1 MDRRATAWAA
11 SGAMALSGR
20 SDGPGLGA
28 SGALVDLV
36 ERAAAMLHRNSGG
49 RVTSAGLALLGE
61 RAAIENLTRQGA
73 ISCGG
78 STRLLRAADGW
89 LAVSLARED
98 DVAALPAWLQ
108 VDLPFDDPW
117 PAVTEA
123 VAGRPVA
130 GLDERA
136 ALLGLP
142 FAALDSVSVAAP
154 ALNAFDLPV
163 AARRV
168 DEDAVARPR
177 PIAGATVL
185 DLSAL
190 WAGPLC
196 GQLLAEAGANVIKLE
211 SITRPDGARRGPAP
225 FFSLLNGE
233 KRSVALDLVTPDG
246 RRAMDRLLTTADVVI
261 ESARPR
267 ALEQWGI
274 VASDVLVRRSGPQ
287 VWVSITSHGRGLAV
301 RERVGFGDVA
311 AVAGGLVTRDDRGPC
326 FVADAVTD
334 PVTGLVSAAAV
345 VAALATGHRWLLSAA
360 MAPLAASVAGPP
372 LDVAGLEAAPPRAR
386 PARRR
391 APVLGAD
398 TVAVLAEVGF

>member
-1 MDRRATAWAA
+1 
-11 SGAMALSGR
+11 
-20 SDGPGLGA
+20 
-28 SGALVDLV
+28 
-36 ERAAAMLHRNSGG
+36 
-49 RVTSAGLALLGE
+49 
-61 RAAIENLTRQGA
+61 
-73 ISCGG
+73 
-78 STRLLRAADGW
+78 
-89 LAVSLARED
+89 
-98 DVAALPAWLQ
+98 
-108 VDLPFDDPW
+108 
-117 PAVTEA
+117 
-123 VAGRPVA
+123 
-130 GLDERA
+130 
-136 ALLGLP
+136 LP
-142 FAALDSVSVAAP
+142 FAALDSVSVPAP
-154 ALNAFDLPV
+154 ALALTLNAFDLPV

-168 DEDAVARPR
+168 DDGAVATPR

-196 GQLLAEAGANVIKLE
+196 GQLLAEAGANVIKVE

-225 FFSLLNGE
+225 FFHLLNGE

-246 RRAMDRLLTTADVVI
+246 RHALDRLLTTADVVI

-274 VASDVLVRRSGPQ
+274 VASDVLQRPAGPR
-287 VWVSITSHGRGLAV
+287 VWVSITSHGRGAAV

-311 AVAGGLVTRDDRGPC
+311 AVAGGLVSRDDDGPC

-334 PVTGLVSAAAV
+334 PITGLVGAAAV

-372 LDVAGLEAAPPRAR
+372 LDVAGLEAVPPRAR
-386 PARRR
+386 PVRRR

-398 TVAVLAEVGF
+398 TVAVLAAVGF